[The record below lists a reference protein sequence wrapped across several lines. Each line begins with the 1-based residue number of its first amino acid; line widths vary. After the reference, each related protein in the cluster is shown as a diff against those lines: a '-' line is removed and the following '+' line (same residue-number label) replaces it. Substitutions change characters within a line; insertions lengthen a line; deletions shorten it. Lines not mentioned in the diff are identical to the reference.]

1 LLLLQYGWAEG
12 CYFMKGQQVTP
23 MSDIVQL
30 MKEGQE
36 CEDKWGRDRGN
47 GWLLSHPLKKL
58 LLFQQFCLNNPD
70 FLTAKCK
77 LSQYYALA
85 NDDCE
90 MDIPEEAS
98 EFKEDS
104 VSNPSTNANIA
115 KQEEEKEEPE
125 SEVGKKNTR
134 QGRQKVANKSQS
146 NATKHAENSR
156 EPETT
161 TNKSQRKQ
169 KRRRVQ

>member
-1 LLLLQYGWAEG
+1 
-12 CYFMKGQQVTP
+12 MKGQQVTP

-30 MKEGQE
+30 MTEGQR

-85 NDDCE
+85 NDDDCE
-90 MDIPEEAS
+90 MDIPEEDS
-98 EFKEDS
+98 ECKEDS
-104 VSNPSTNANIA
+104 VSNNPSTNGTIA

-125 SEVGKKNTR
+125 SEVGNKNTR
-134 QGRQKVANKSQS
+134 KGRQKVASKSQS
-146 NATKHAENSR
+146 NATKHAENSK
-156 EPETT
+156 EPEST
-161 TNKSQRKQ
+161 TNRSQREQ
-169 KRRRVQ
+169 KRPRLQ